1 MTIRNALT
9 LVWVIVALSGCTT
22 IEPLTKQEKYPLMY
36 QQNPKAILVV
46 PAVNRT
52 TAADAPELYSTTIAK
67 PLSEAGYYVMPI
79 PLVAMLL
86 QLEGVTDGA
95 QLQNAQADKFK
106 TLFGADAVL
115 FVTITHWNT
124 DYYIA
129 GGAVSVGADFK
140 LISTSTNQALWQ
152 FHHVIEVDTSS
163 ESKDLLVQLI
173 STALSTA
180 TTDYLPLARDVN
192 DAVISTLPKGPYH
205 PRYQQDGQDAVTTRN
220 KSREQNEGIN
230 IQF

>member
-1 MTIRNALT
+1 MKISIFSLL
-9 LVWVIVALSGCTT
+9 LVMLLSGCVTT
-22 IEPLTKQEKYPLMY
+22 EPVTKQQKYPLMY
-36 QQNPKAILVV
+36 EQNTKAILVV

-79 PLVAMLL
+79 PLVNMLL
-86 QLEGVTDGA
+86 RLEGVTDGA
-95 QLQNAQADKFK
+95 QLQHAQAHKFK
-106 TLFGADAVL
+106 TLFDADAVL

-129 GGAVSVGADFK
+129 GGAVTVGADFN
-140 LISTSTNQALWQ
+140 LISTTTNQTLWQ
-152 FHHVIEVDTSS
+152 HHHVIEVDTSS
-163 ESKDLLVQLI
+163 DSKDLLVQLI

-192 DAVISTLPKGPYH
+192 NAVISTLPKGPYH
-205 PRYQQDGQDAVTTRN
+205 PRYQQDGQDPVSSRN